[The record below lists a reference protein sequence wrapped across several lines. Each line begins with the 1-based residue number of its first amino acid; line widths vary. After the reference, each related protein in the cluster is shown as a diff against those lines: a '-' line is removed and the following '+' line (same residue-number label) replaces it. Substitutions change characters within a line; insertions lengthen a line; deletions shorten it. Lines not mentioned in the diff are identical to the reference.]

1 MRRCAVLF
9 FIFILSLDIL
19 GVESDA
25 VKPYDHETIAGF
37 TAKGP
42 IDTCVLEVLKQ
53 NRIEPANLC
62 SDGVF
67 IRRVHLDVIGMLPDL
82 QESRNFLRNSKLGKR
97 SALID
102 ALLKREE
109 FADYWALKWCD
120 ILRVKAEYPINLW
133 PNAVQAYHRWIYESI
148 LANKPYDEFVR
159 ELLTSS
165 GSNFRVPQVNFYR
178 AIQSKKP
185 ADITDAVALTFM
197 GVRAKNWPQEKH
209 SQMDVFFS
217 RVAYKSTAEWK
228 EEIVYPDPKTAESVK
243 AVFPDG
249 KTVTIL
255 PGQDPREVF
264 ADWLITSD
272 NPWFARA
279 IVNRVWS
286 WLMGRGIIHEP
297 DDIRADN
304 PAVNPKLLAYLEKEF
319 VKSNYDIKHL
329 FRLILNSR
337 TYQQS
342 PLPRSSNP
350 KTESLF
356 GCYPVRQ
363 LDAEVLI
370 DALNMIGG
378 THVEYTS
385 AIPEPFTFIPEE
397 HRAVELPDGS
407 ITSQF
412 LEMFGRPARDSGLE
426 SERNSRPTDVQRL
439 FMLNSSDIRD
449 KIGRSPILLK
459 IMEDNKGNR
468 DQVISD
474 TYLMILS
481 RYPSPAEIEI
491 IKRYF
496 QDTKPMPR
504 KAMEDLAWALINSK
518 EFLYRH

>member
-1 MRRCAVLF
+1 MRRCTVLF
-9 FIFILSLDIL
+9 IIFILSLDVL

-25 VKPYDHETIAGF
+25 VLPYDHETSAGF
-37 TAKGP
+37 IAKGP
-42 IDTCVLEVLKQ
+42 IDTCVLKVLREH
-53 NRIEPANLC
+53 RITPANLC

-67 IRRVHLDVIGMLPDL
+67 IRRVYLDVTGTLPDL
-82 QESRNFLRNSKLGKR
+82 RETRNFLRNGKLGSR
-97 SALID
+97 GALID
-102 ALLKREE
+102 ALLKHEE
-109 FADYWALKWCD
+109 FADYWTLKWCD

-148 LANKPYDEFVR
+148 LVNKPYDEFVR

-197 GVRAKNWPQEKH
+197 GVRTKSWPQEKRL
-209 SQMDVFFS
+209 QMEVFFS

-228 EEIVYPDPKTAESVK
+228 EEIVYPDPTAAEPVK

-249 KTVTIL
+249 RTVTIL
-255 PGQDPREVF
+255 PQQDPREVF
-264 ADWLITSD
+264 ADWLIGPE

-304 PAVNPKLLAYLEKEF
+304 PAVNPELLAYLEKEF
-319 VKSNYDIKHL
+319 VKSDYDIRHL

-342 PLPRSSNP
+342 SIVRSSNP

-370 DALNMIGG
+370 DALDMIGG
-378 THVEYTS
+378 THMEYTS

-412 LEMFGRPARDSGLE
+412 LEMFGRPVRDSGLE

-439 FMLNSSDIRD
+439 FMLNSSDIRS
-449 KIGRSPILLK
+449 KISRSPVLRK
-459 IMEDNKGNR
+459 IMEENR
-468 DQVISD
+468 GDRDAIISE
-474 TYLMILS
+474 TYLTILS
-481 RYPSPAEIEI
+481 RYPTPAEMDIYKQHI
-491 IKRYF
+491 
-496 QDTKPMPR
+496 QATKPNPA